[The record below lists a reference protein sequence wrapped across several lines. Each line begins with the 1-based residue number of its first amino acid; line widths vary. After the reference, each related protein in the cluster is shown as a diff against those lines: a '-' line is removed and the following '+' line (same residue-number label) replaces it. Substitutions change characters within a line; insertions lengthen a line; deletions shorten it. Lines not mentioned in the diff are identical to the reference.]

1 MSAGESED
9 SRGTLECRGKCREF
23 ATVKAISGSNR
34 DIYRIIA
41 EQALIIGTGPR
52 ESGSSFVGQ
61 VVTGVSLEGD
71 LRLLFD

>member
-1 MSAGESED
+1 MD
-9 SRGTLECRGKCREF
+9 HLREF
-23 ATVKAISGSNR
+23 ATVKAIGGSNR

-52 ESGSSFVGQ
+52 GSGNSFVGQ
-61 VVTGVSLEGD
+61 AVTGVLLEGD

>member
-1 MSAGESED
+1 MSAGDSED

-52 ESGSSFVGQ
+52 GSSFVGQ
-61 VVTGVSLEGD
+61 VVTGVLLEGD